1 MNFFTPFQQQLLS
14 TLKIGGGGGKK
25 KKKQQAS
32 KFKQVR
38 VRVEDRTTTHQGTY
52 LQPTIGTCPLSISI
66 NSLAS
71 GIPTKLQH
79 LISIHQPST
88 TNSISDSVQI
98 YQANPISFNAFFSFS
113 SRTESIANQ
122 TISYEPQQHV
132 LQNTPKYHDN
142 HHYKYRYL
150 LSNSRSNRPANK
162 TQHTPKP
169 PTKKPLN

>member
-1 MNFFTPFQQQLLS
+1 M
-14 TLKIGGGGGKK
+14 KIGGGGGKK

-52 LQPTIGTCPLSISI
+52 YRYVSALVSI

-122 TISYEPQQHV
+122 TISYSTSYEPQQHV

-169 PTKKPLN
+169 PTKKPPN